1 MDPQRIIA
9 VCEAN
14 WEAHKSDCSGFVK
27 AVAGALG
34 VDTFASD
41 DDANAIVEKLHDAPD
56 WAALTPGDGA
66 AAKAQ
71 ADAGRLVVAGLKG
84 ADQVQPD
91 AHGHTVI
98 VVSGPL
104 DSTHNEYPTAYWGS
118 LGGVGAEAQTLN
130 YAWREGDRDRV
141 GYFAKSLDSP
151 ETATP
156 PSSTET
162 PSTFWQNAGHFFRGL
177 LRKP

>member
-9 VCEAN
+9 VCKAN

-27 AVAGALG
+27 AVSGTLG
-34 VDTFASD
+34 VHTFAPG
-41 DDANAIVEKLHDAPD
+41 DDANAIVEKLHAAQD
-56 WAALTPGDGA
+56 WKALTPGDGA

-71 ADAGRLVVAGLKG
+71 ADEGMFVMAGLKG

-104 DSTHNEYPTAYWGS
+104 DATHHAYPTGYWGS

-141 GYFAKSLDSP
+141 GYFVKSLDSP
-151 ETATP
+151 EAAVA
-156 PSSTET
+156 PSAET
-162 PSTFWQNAGHFFRGL
+162 SSTFWQNAGNFFRGL